1 MLFNLSL
8 AYHQLPRQGDNFQSF
23 IPDAAGACEMLLR
36 VTADDV
42 IAGRVFIHHA
52 KEHFLDTRA
61 FLVDGIIQRVD
72 QVFHTLN
79 DLLLVHHLC
88 RCHIITCKFLTIIC
102 QTFELDT
109 LRMCQEQQ
117 IHSLMHRLQLHL
129 LLIVFQDETIILRN
143 NQAAKGLSYPL
154 PATGSRVFSPPVPVP
169 LVSAAHSFCYFLHD
183 IIQPRFPS
191 AHRRRLSHHHL
202 FFRWRRLWFRH
213 IFHLWLLHSRLWLGG
228 WCHLKR

>member
-1 MLFNLSL
+1 
-8 AYHQLPRQGDNFQSF
+8 
-23 IPDAAGACEMLLR
+23 MLLR

-117 IHSLMHRLQLHL
+117 IHSLM
-129 LLIVFQDETIILRN
+129 
-143 NQAAKGLSYPL
+143 AAKGLSYPL

>member
-1 MLFNLSL
+1 
-8 AYHQLPRQGDNFQSF
+8 
-23 IPDAAGACEMLLR
+23 MLLR

-143 NQAAKGLSYPL
+143 NQTSSSNNGTPMACSKRSVL
-154 PATGSRVFSPPVPVP
+154 
-169 LVSAAHSFCYFLHD
+169 
-183 IIQPRFPS
+183 PS
-191 AHRRRLSHHHL
+191 ACNWLTSL
-202 FFRWRRLWFRH
+202 FTSCARSSGVSSSF
-213 IFHLWLLHSRLWLGG
+213 ILLLPS
-228 WCHLKR
+228 

>member
-1 MLFNLSL
+1 
-8 AYHQLPRQGDNFQSF
+8 
-23 IPDAAGACEMLLR
+23 MLLR

-143 NQAAKGLSYPL
+143 NQTTQTTLGSFYPPCSKRSVL
-154 PATGSRVFSPPVPVP
+154 
-169 LVSAAHSFCYFLHD
+169 
-183 IIQPRFPS
+183 PS
-191 AHRRRLSHHHL
+191 ACNWLTSL
-202 FFRWRRLWFRH
+202 FTSCARSSGVSSSF
-213 IFHLWLLHSRLWLGG
+213 ILLLPS
-228 WCHLKR
+228 